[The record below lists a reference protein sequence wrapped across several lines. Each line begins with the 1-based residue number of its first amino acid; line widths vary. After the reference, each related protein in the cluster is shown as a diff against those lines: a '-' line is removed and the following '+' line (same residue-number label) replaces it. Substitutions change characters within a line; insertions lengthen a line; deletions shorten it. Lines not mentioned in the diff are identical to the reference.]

1 MKQTRISSELARR
14 IVLNCQLLDGRAK
27 LPKGKEGV
35 AQTIEKLGYVQIDTI
50 NIIERAHHHT
60 LWTRRPDFNPEI
72 LHELQ
77 SQDRRV
83 FEYWG
88 HAASYLPM
96 SDYRYYIP
104 LMRRHDNPEG
114 KWMKARLKKYGHLMN
129 PVLERIRKEGALA
142 SKDFE
147 TPADEKRGSWWDWR
161 PAKVALEL
169 LFWKG
174 ELMITER
181 QNFQRVYDLTER
193 VLPDDTNTNIP
204 DDNELGRF
212 LVSCALSSYGVA
224 TEKEIC
230 NHIPVAGKTIVI
242 NSLKDFV
249 ESGEVV
255 TIKIAEDTKSD
266 YYAFLD
272 VIEKSKKLKRKTPCL
287 HLLSPFDNL
296 IIQRERTKRL
306 FDFEYTLEC
315 YVPAGKRK
323 FGYFVLPI
331 LWGEEFVGR
340 LDAKAD
346 RKNKVLVIK
355 SLSFEK
361 GINDYGDL
369 HSSLAEKLKD
379 FALFNKCERIDLE
392 RVRPAKLKRT
402 LNALLKE
409 ININC

>member
-1 MKQTRISSELARR
+1 MKIIASELARR
-14 IVLNCQLLDGRAK
+14 IVLNCQLLDGRTK
-27 LPKGKEGV
+27 FPKGKEGV
-35 AQTIEKLGYVQIDTI
+35 AQTIKKLGYVQIDTI

-60 LWTRRPDFNPEI
+60 LWTRRPDYTPEI

-77 SQDRRV
+77 SKDRRV

-96 SDYRYYIP
+96 TDYRYYIP
-104 LMRRHDNPEG
+104 LMRKHDNPEG
-114 KWMKARLKKYGHLMN
+114 KWMKARLKKYGHLMK

-147 TPADEKRGSWWDWR
+147 TPPGEKRGSWWDWR
-161 PAKVALEL
+161 PSKVALEL

-181 QNFQRVYDLTER
+181 RNFQRVYDLTER
-193 VLPDDTNTNIP
+193 VLPDDIDTSVP

-212 LVSCALSSYGVA
+212 IVSRALSAYGVA

-230 NHIPVAGKTIVI
+230 NHIPVASKKLIT
-242 NSLKDFV
+242 NALHDYLD
-249 ESGEVV
+249 SGEVIS
-255 TIKIAEDTKSD
+255 IKINGDNNSN
-266 YYAFLD
+266 YYAFSE
-272 VIEKSKKLKRKTPCL
+272 VIEKSTRFKRKTSCL

-306 FDFEYTLEC
+306 FDFDYTLEC

-331 LWGEEFVGR
+331 LWDEKFVGR
-340 LDAKAD
+340 VDSKAD
-346 RKNKVLVIK
+346 RKNKVLIIK

-361 GINDYGDL
+361 GFNEYDEL
-369 HSSLAEKLKD
+369 LPSLADKLKD
-379 FALFNKCERIDLE
+379 FARFNKCEGIELE
-392 RVRPAKLKRT
+392 KVLPVKVKST
-402 LNALLKE
+402 LRRLLKS
-409 ININC
+409 